1 MNQSCKLISVIVP
14 IYKVEKYL
22 DNCVKSIQ
30 NQTYKS
36 LEIILVDDGS
46 PDSCPE
52 LCDRFAEVDERI
64 KVIHKVNG
72 GLSDARNT
80 GINVATGDYIT
91 FVDSDDFLLED
102 MIETLYCLSE
112 KYNADFVMCKKMD
125 CGDDDILGTIVPP
138 SDSSNIKVFEG
149 REKMA
154 AYLKTNQI
162 ETTAWKKLYKRYLLD
177 DLRFPKGKLH
187 EDAFTT
193 YKLVDIANKIVVTN
207 KVGYV
212 YRNNPQS
219 IMNSGF
225 SLKRLHSIEAKQEQ
239 LKFIEEKYPEL
250 RKFACAEVIYT
261 CNFCLREMVK
271 KDFLEKDIEEMLQ
284 VLYRKYYR
292 EYLTVNNVSV
302 KGKIVA
308 LAAMISTRV
317 ARKILKF
324 AG

>member
-1 MNQSCKLISVIVP
+1 MP

-22 DNCVKSIQ
+22 DNCVKAIQ
-30 NQTYKS
+30 NQTYKN

-72 GLSDARNT
+72 GLSDARNA
-80 GINVATGDYIT
+80 GIDMATGDYIT

-102 MIETLYCLSE
+102 MIETLYCLSK
-112 KYNADFVMCKKMD
+112 KYDADFVMCKKMD
-125 CGDDDILGTIVPP
+125 CGDDDIVGTIVPP
-138 SDSSNIKVFEG
+138 CDSLNIKVFEG

-162 ETTAWKKLYKRYLLD
+162 ETTAWKKLYKRYLFD

-193 YKLVDIANKIVVTN
+193 YKLVDRASKIVVTN

-225 SLKRLHSIEAKQEQ
+225 SLKRLHSIEAKQMQ
-239 LKFIEEKYPEL
+239 LRFIEEKYPEL
-250 RKFACAEVIYT
+250 RKFACAEVIYA
-261 CNFCLREMVK
+261 CNFCLREMAK
-271 KDFLEKDIEEMLQ
+271 KDFFEKDIEEILQ
-284 VLYRKYYR
+284 GLYRKYYR
-292 EYLTVNNVSV
+292 QYLTVNNVSV
-302 KGKIVA
+302 KGKVLA
-308 LAAMISTRV
+308 LAAAIHTRV
-317 ARKILKF
+317 ARKILKL

>member
-1 MNQSCKLISVIVP
+1 MNQNCELISVIVP

-22 DNCVKSIQ
+22 NNCVKSIQ
-30 NQTYKS
+30 NQTYKN

-52 LCDRFAEVDERI
+52 LCDKAAEVDERI

-72 GLSDARNT
+72 GLSDARNA
-80 GINVATGDYIT
+80 GIDVATGDFIT
-91 FVDSDDFLLED
+91 FVDSDDFLLDD

-112 KYNADFVMCKKMD
+112 EYDADFVMCKKMD
-125 CGDDDILGTIVPP
+125 CGDDDIIDTIVPRSGP
-138 SDSSNIKVFEG
+138 SKIKVFKG

-162 ETTAWKKLYKRYLLD
+162 ETTAWKKLYKRNLLD

-193 YKLVDIANKIVVTN
+193 YKLVDAASKIVVTN

-225 SLKRLHSIEAKQEQ
+225 SLNRLHSIEAKEEQ
-239 LKFIEEKYPEL
+239 LNFIEEKYPEL
-250 RKFACAEVIYT
+250 RKFACAEVIYA
-261 CNFCLREMVK
+261 CNFCLREMAK

-292 EYLTVNNVSV
+292 QYLTVNNVSV
-302 KGKIVA
+302 RGKILA
-308 LAAMISTRV
+308 LSATINTRF

-324 AG
+324 TE

>member
-1 MNQSCKLISVIVP
+1 MLNNKTEALLVSVIVP

-22 DNCVKSIQ
+22 DNCVKSIL
-30 NQTYKS
+30 NQTYKK

-52 LCDRFAEVDERI
+52 LCDKFAEADKRI
-64 KVIHKVNG
+64 KVIHKNNG
-72 GLSDARNT
+72 GLSDARNA
-80 GINVATGDYIT
+80 GIDMATGDYIT

-112 KYNADFVMCKKMD
+112 KYKADFVMCKKMD
-125 CGDDDILGTIVPP
+125 CGDDDTISTIVPP

-149 REKMA
+149 CEKMA

-162 ETTAWKKLYKRYLLD
+162 ETTAWKKLYRRYLLD
-177 DLRFPKGKLH
+177 DIRFPKGKIH

-193 YKLVDIANKIVVTN
+193 YKLVDIAKRIVVTQ

-219 IMNSGF
+219 IMNNGF

-239 LKFIEEKYPEL
+239 LKFIEERYPEL
-250 RKFACAEVIYT
+250 RQFACAEVIYA
-261 CNFCLREMVK
+261 CNFCLKEMVK
-271 KDFLEKDIEEMLQ
+271 KSFLEKNIEEMIQ
-284 VLYRKYYR
+284 VLYRKYCR
-292 EYLTVNNVSV
+292 QYLTVNNVSS
-302 KGKIVA
+302 KGK
-308 LAAMISTRV
+308 MCKR
-317 ARKILKF
+317 
-324 AG
+324 